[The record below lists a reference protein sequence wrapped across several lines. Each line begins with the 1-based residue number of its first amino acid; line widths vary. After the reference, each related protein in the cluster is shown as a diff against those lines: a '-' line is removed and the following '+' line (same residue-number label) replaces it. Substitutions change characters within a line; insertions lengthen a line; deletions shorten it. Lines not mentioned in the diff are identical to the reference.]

1 MGYRSELEARLAK
14 KTTKAIVDYQMIDE
28 GDRVMVG
35 LSGGKDSWALLQLLD
50 VLRQRAPI
58 RFSLVA
64 VNVDSGYKEYKH
76 DLIAKTCEARG
87 WEYRIEHT
95 GIGELIDEM
104 LDADAT
110 PCSLCA
116 RFRRGVLYLIATE
129 VGATKIALGH
139 HADDFIETLL
149 LNLFFAGSLKAM
161 PAKLVS
167 DNEAHVVIRPLV
179 YVGEDEARAYCKESE
194 LPIIGCCCPACGDL
208 GLQRQRAKRLLM
220 ELEREHPGVKQSML
234 KALGN
239 VAPRHLLDTRL
250 NPPAELRAKV
260 PAPA

>member
-1 MGYRSELEARLAK
+1 MGYRTELEARVAK
-14 KTTKAIVDYQMIDE
+14 KTTKAIVDYQMIED

-35 LSGGKDSWALLQLLD
+35 LSGGKDSWALLQILD

-58 RFSLVA
+58 RFSLIA

-76 DLIAKTCEARG
+76 DLIAQTCEARG

-95 GIGELIDEM
+95 GIGETIDDI
-104 LDADAT
+104 LDDGAT

-116 RFRRGVLYLIATE
+116 RLRRGVLYRIAKE

-149 LNLFFAGSLKAM
+149 LNLFFAGALKAM

-167 DNEAHVVIRPLV
+167 DDGAHVVIRPLV
-179 YVGEDEARAYCKESE
+179 YVGEDEARAYCE
-194 LPIIGCCCPACGDL
+194 GM
-208 GLQRQRAKRLLM
+208 RAADHRLL
-220 ELEREHPGVKQSML
+220 LPGVRRS
-234 KALGN
+234 
-239 VAPRHLLDTRL
+239 R
-250 NPPAELRAKV
+250 PA
-260 PAPA
+260 APAHQAAAHGARARASGRQDSRCSRRWATSRRGICSTRG